1 MKNLNL
7 VMNKTLLNAVLIVCI
22 CFAFINCANRGN
34 PDGGPKDE
42 IPPVIVK
49 EVPENYS
56 TNFKGNEIRVYFDE
70 YIKIKDIQK
79 QLIISPPMKTP
90 PIVTPLGGASK
101 FITIKIQDTLKPNTT
116 YAFNF
121 GNSITDNNEGNPFPY
136 YRYVLSTG
144 DYIDSLK
151 VTGNIAHALYKKP
164 ETFVN
169 VALYEVD
176 STFTDSIVYKE
187 VPKYITNTLDSVT
200 TFSIE
205 NIKAGKYM
213 LMALKD
219 ANGDNKF
226 QQKVDQIAFH
236 KSFITVPTDSSY
248 TLKLFS
254 EDIDFKATRPF
265 IIANKKIAFGYEG
278 DHKDMRI
285 EMLSKVP
292 DTFSSR
298 VVKDEKTDSL
308 YYWYKPRLEV
318 DSLLFKVTHPNFE
331 KEFTVRIRPQEND
344 SLAIKMLP
352 SGVIRYD
359 EPVFISANVP
369 FVNIDKSKI
378 SLIDKDSTVIDF
390 NTTYD
395 SISNTYAINFNKTL
409 ENAYKMQLL
418 PGAVTDLY
426 EETNDTLNFSV
437 KTKAESDFGY
447 ARFTFSNAKFPLI
460 VQLTSDKGEVKY
472 EEYVTE
478 DGRVDFLNLNPNKYF
493 IRVIHDTNGN
503 KKFDKGNYLKK
514 RQPERVSHFNMI
526 EIRADWGTEENLLFN

>member
-308 YYWYKPRLEV
+308 YYWYRPRLEV